1 MRRNLFDHL
10 SWRGEARERG
20 TLLVPDE
27 KVRRW
32 LVPILLW
39 TASAYIWILPLF
51 RPRGVYGWGHF
62 RLITIYVGMPL
73 LFAALCATVYAIGTH
88 RHQLALRLACIFV
101 STLATVVLLDL
112 VYAIGFQGLL
122 RSPGPS
128 DFWFD
133 GTSISRNDNNPDDE
147 LGFSRK
153 PGVFWQG
160 RVSPEARY
168 ITYRTDERGF
178 RNEPGI
184 QKADIVFIGD
194 SFTEGAS
201 VPEEDTFVQQLGKKL
216 KRPVVNLGCGYYGP
230 QQELIVLQKQGFSYN
245 PRVVVWQLFEGN
257 DLVDARRFA
266 EWQKQPI
273 RKESWAQRYTKHSF
287 IARLLAFT
295 MSKGL
300 PAVPLKLQ
308 HKDGTTGPVYLDYSY
323 LPDEPARE
331 SLGFAETKSAL
342 ESGYRLCQSRG
353 IKLVVVFVP
362 IKVRVLEP
370 YVLFNDQNDK
380 DQYLPGGIVDSE
392 RDFAHEAARFCQQL
406 GCPFIDVTGALRR
419 RAAEDSHL
427 IYMTN
432 QDSHLDVDGHTA
444 VAETLEKWL
453 QVSLGES
460 FASGPPKAAKVK

>member
-1 MRRNLFDHL
+1 M
-10 SWRGEARERG
+10 
-20 TLLVPDE
+20 VPDE
-27 KVRRW
+27 HVRRW

-39 TASAYIWILPLF
+39 TASAYIWVLPLF

-62 RLITIYVGMPL
+62 RLVDIYVGVPL

-88 RHQLALRLACIFV
+88 RHQLALRLASIFV
-101 STLATVVLLDL
+101 STLVTVVLLDL
-112 VYAIGFQGLL
+112 VYAVGFQGLL

-133 GTSISRNDNNPDDE
+133 GTSISRNDNIPDSE

-153 PGVFWQG
+153 PGIFWQG
-160 RVSPEARY
+160 RLSPESRL
-168 ITYRTDERGF
+168 ISYRTDERGF

-184 QKADIVFIGD
+184 QQADIVFIGD
-194 SFTEGAS
+194 SFTEGAT

-216 KRPVVNLGCGYYGP
+216 NRHVVNLGCGYYGP
-230 QQELIVLQKQGFSYN
+230 QQELIILRRHGLSYN

-257 DLVDARRFA
+257 DLGDARRFA
-266 EWQKQPI
+266 EWQKNPI
-273 RKESWAQRYTKHSF
+273 RKGSLVQRYTKDSL
-287 IARLLAFT
+287 IARLLALT
-295 MSKGL
+295 MPRGSAL
-300 PAVPLKLQ
+300 PRKLR
-308 HKDGTTGPVYLDYSY
+308 HKDGTTDSVYLDYSY
-323 LPDEPARE
+323 FPDEPARE

-342 ESGYRLCQSRG
+342 EAGYRLCQSRG

-380 DQYLPGGIVDSE
+380 DQYLPGGVEDSE
-392 RDFAHEAARFCQQL
+392 KDFAHETAKFCQQL

-419 RAAEDSHL
+419 RASEDNRF

-432 QDSHLDVDGHTA
+432 QDSHLDVEGHKA

-453 QVSLGES
+453 ELNLDKNLTSEQ
-460 FASGPPKAAKVK
+460 PKAAKVK